1 MGSGVAVVRGGIGS
15 CWLAVHTY
23 IYTLSHGPEVPTSLS
38 RLNYELASYLGVLNY
53 NCVKYL
59 KCYKA
64 K

>member
-15 CWLAVHTY
+15 CWLALHTY
-23 IYTLSHGPEVPTSLS
+23 LHILSHGPEVPSSLS

-53 NCVKYL
+53 NGVKYL